1 MGEGAVSVLAL
12 DGDEPRYRME
22 LEALVRGEAAY
33 GLEFDV
39 IRRRDQLLADHYR
52 LETRHAERPV
62 AVEEGWF
69 RDVAVLSWGGEIER
83 YPGDVAPIL
92 GCALMLRGL
101 EFERG
106 AERSVSVWLAN
117 SVHWEVTL
125 KVERRERTEVP
136 AGSFDAWRVRARPS
150 FHAVAGAL
158 DRVIGL
164 LLPPFVLHF
173 DADSPHRLLR
183 FAFPTGPF
191 PWNPR
196 ALVEATEL

>member
-1 MGEGAVSVLAL
+1 VTIRAHDEGYRLA
-12 DGDEPRYRME
+12 

-33 GLEFDV
+33 ELEFDV
-39 IRRRDQLLADHYR
+39 IRRRGQLLAEHYR
-52 LETRHAERPV
+52 LESRHGERPV

-69 RDVAVLSWGGEIER
+69 RDVSVLGWGGAIER
-83 YPGDVAPIL
+83 YPSDVAPLL

-101 EFERG
+101 DFERG

-117 SVHWEVTL
+117 SVHWEVVL
-125 KVERRERTEVP
+125 KVERRERVRVA
-136 AGSFDAWRVRARPS
+136 AGTFDAWRVRARPS

-158 DRVIGL
+158 DRIIGL

-173 DADSPHRLLR
+173 DTEPSHRFLR
-183 FAFPTGPF
+183 FEFPTGPF

-196 ALVEATEL
+196 ALVEATAL